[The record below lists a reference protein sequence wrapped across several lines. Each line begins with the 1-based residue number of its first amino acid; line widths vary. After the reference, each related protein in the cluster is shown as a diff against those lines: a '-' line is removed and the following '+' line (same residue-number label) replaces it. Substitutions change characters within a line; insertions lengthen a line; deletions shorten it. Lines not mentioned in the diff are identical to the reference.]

1 MLYFYSDVNYNN
13 VKSIAVSEETYRKLS
28 ELKTRLKA
36 KTFDELIRLL
46 ILEVE
51 KERKER
57 AVLTLRE
64 LLRAE
69 EKETLDQ
76 FLERRRLSK
85 WRY

>member
-1 MLYFYSDVNYNN
+1 M
-13 VKSIAVSEETYRKLS
+13 KSIAVSEETYRKLS